1 MGDQSSVWSDTAAVG
16 GGKGFP
22 FADSLAQLEQYFSPG
37 STLYS
42 AQVSNGNVAAYAT
55 STAIA
60 LVNQTSQDQVVQV
73 TRGASTQTI
82 PLTAYQ
88 VYFNSMP

>member
-22 FADSLAQLEQYFSPG
+22 FADSLAQFEQYFSPG

-42 AQVSNGNVAAYAT
+42 TQVSNKNVAAYAT
-55 STAIA
+55 STSIA
-60 LVNQTSQDQVVQV
+60 LINQTSQVQIAQV

-82 PLTAYQ
+82 QLSAYQ